1 MTLELLTPAEMARAD
16 SAAIAGGVPGV
27 ALMEAAGRA
36 VARAAAARFRPCRT
50 LVLAGPGNNG
60 GDGYVA
66 ARLLERAGW
75 PVAVAAL
82 APPRPGGDAALATA
96 RGHGPVVP
104 FGPDEARRA
113 LLVVDAVF
121 GAGLARDLDGVAA
134 DTLAAVSAPI
144 VAVDVPSG
152 LDGETGTVRG
162 FAPRAALTV
171 TFFRRKPGHLLL
183 PGRELCGEV
192 LLADIGLPASV
203 LPGVG
208 PRAFRNG
215 PGLWSLPGLEPGG
228 HKYTRGHLTIVGG
241 GAMTGAARLA
251 AGAAHRAGAGLVT
264 IAAPDAAAGAI
275 YRAGD
280 PATIVSEDPVAALLR
295 DARRAVWLLGPGL
308 PPAPRTRE
316 TLRRIIDAGRAAV
329 VDAGAL
335 LACAG
340 TPEALAGAAVLTPH
354 AGEFARVFGPVGGD
368 KPAAARAAAARTG
381 AVVLLK
387 GADTVVAAP
396 DGRAAINDN
405 APPSLAI
412 GGTGDVL
419 AGVIAALLCQGM
431 TPFDAA
437 AAGAWLHGEA
447 ARSRPGP
454 GLVPADLINLLP
466 GAFTHAGGTGFG
478 GEIALGFTT

>member
-1 MTLELLTPAEMARAD
+1 MPLELLTPAEMARAD
-16 SAAIAGGVPGV
+16 AAAIAGGVPGV
-27 ALMEAAGRA
+27 ALMDAAGLA
-36 VARAAAARFRPCRT
+36 VARAARARFRPCRT

-66 ARLLERAGW
+66 ARFLERAGW

-82 APPRPGGDAALATA
+82 APPRPGSDAAAA
-96 RGHGPVVP
+96 ASRWRGPVVP
-104 FGPDEARRA
+104 FSPAEARRA
-113 LLVVDAVF
+113 EMVVDAVF
-121 GAGLARDLDGVAA
+121 GAGLVRDLDGAA
-134 DTLAAVSAPI
+134 AETLAAVSAPI
-144 VAVDVPSG
+144 LAVDVPSG
-152 LDGETGTVRG
+152 VDGGTGAVRG
-162 FAPRAALTV
+162 FAPRAALTS

-183 PGRELCGEV
+183 PGRDLCGEV
-192 LLADIGLPASV
+192 LLAEIGLPPSV
-203 LPGVG
+203 LPAVG
-208 PRAFRNG
+208 PRAFHNR
-215 PGLWSLPGLEPGG
+215 PGLWSLPTLATGG

-264 IAAPDAAAGAI
+264 IAAPDGAAAAT

-280 PATIVSEDPVAALLR
+280 PATIVSEEPVAALLE

-308 PPAPRTRE
+308 PPVLQTHE
-316 TLRRIIDAGRAAV
+316 TLRRVIGAGRAV
-329 VDAGAL
+329 VADAGAL
-335 LACAG
+335 LACAD

-354 AGEFARVFGPVGGD
+354 AGEFARVFGHVGGD

-387 GADTVVAAP
+387 GADTVIAAP
-396 DGRAAINDN
+396 DGRVAINDN

-419 AGVIAALLCQGM
+419 AGVIAALLCQGL

-447 ARSRPGP
+447 ARLRPEP
-454 GLVPADLINLLP
+454 GLVPEDLITLLP
-466 GAFTHAGGTGFG
+466 GALAHAGGSGFG
-478 GEIALGFTT
+478 R